1 MIARADSIG
10 DAPEISVN
18 VGSVASR
25 KEFLDKGVT
34 ASTKNPVPPASLQM
48 KELHWLIEL
57 RRVDA

>member
-18 VGSVASR
+18 VRSVASR
-25 KEFLDKGVT
+25 KEFLDERVT
-34 ASTKNPVPPASLQM
+34 VSTKNPVPPASLQM